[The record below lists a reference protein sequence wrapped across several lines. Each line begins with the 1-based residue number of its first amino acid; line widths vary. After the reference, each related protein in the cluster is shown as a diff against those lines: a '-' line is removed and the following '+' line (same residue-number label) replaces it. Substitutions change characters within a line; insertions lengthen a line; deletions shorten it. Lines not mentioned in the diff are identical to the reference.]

1 MHEKSR
7 TFIALGLAQHGIGSF
22 NVIAAG
28 VWQNIDETTKETPS
42 KALAVTKL
50 EKK

>member
-1 MHEKSR
+1 MFGIDDTSPMHEKSG

-28 VWQNIDETTKETPS
+28 V
-42 KALAVTKL
+42 
-50 EKK
+50 